1 MRTGIVDGVEM
12 ISRAKNADAEVIDG
26 ECTRRRHRHVVDGA
40 QIYAM
45 VIGGTSHEG

>member
-12 ISRAKNADAEVIDG
+12 ISRAKNADAEIIDG
-26 ECTRRRHRHVVDGA
+26 ECTRRRHRYVVDGA

-45 VIGGTSHEG
+45 AIVWISHVG